1 MTKTIL
7 CDYCNKG
14 INKDDNKYITFHK
27 KSHMKTNICINCAL
41 NLIDK
46 DKLNENIINNQHDY
60 SKKWKKHSP

>member
-27 KSHMKTNICINCAL
+27 KKSY
-41 NLIDK
+41 
-46 DKLNENIINNQHDY
+46 EN
-60 SKKWKKHSP
+60 

>member
-1 MTKTIL
+1 MIISIL
-7 CDYCNKG
+7 LF
-14 INKDDNKYITFHK
+14 IR

-60 SKKWKKHSP
+60 SKK

>member
-1 MTKTIL
+1 ERNKNMTKTIL

-60 SKKWKKHSP
+60 SKK